1 MSFPNRLLHKL
12 FEKIHE
18 MGDYQ
23 KNKLIIKELVQLLEN
38 YLLYGE
44 KKNPNIF
51 E

>member
-1 MSFPNRLLHKL
+1 
-12 FEKIHE
+12 

-44 KKNPNIF
+44 KSNPNIF

>member
-1 MSFPNRLLHKL
+1 
-12 FEKIHE
+12 

-23 KNKLIIKELVQLLEN
+23 KNKLIIKELIQLLEN

>member
-1 MSFPNRLLHKL
+1 
-12 FEKIHE
+12 

-44 KKNPNIF
+44 KKNPTIF